1 MLKKK
6 LRIKHKV
13 ILERRSQDPI
23 DPCKGCFWQEI
34 SLQHCSTVKIDKDM
48 SLQDICGDLYYEED
62 EDGKYA
68 YFPKENKIGF

>member
-6 LRIKHKV
+6 LRVKRKI
-13 ILERRSQDPI
+13 IFERRHQDSV

-34 SLQHCSTVKIDKDM
+34 SIQHCSTVKISKDM
-48 SLQDICGDLYYEED
+48 NLQDICSDLYCEKD

-68 YFPKENKIGF
+68 YFPKNKIGS